1 MFKLRLIASAS
12 VLLMST
18 SPSLMAAAPTGLKSA
33 LSGERIGLLP
43 AEDFRIS
50 SGKCTDCPTLPQS
63 LWYFRDDVLA
73 VPQAASKMSGFKPN
87 SGIADDVREWSSS
100 TDAATLA
107 LPGLVWLGAPEMVD
121 NVAILPDGQQL
132 RAADGSVSGLALVP
146 KIASNLS
153 YWNADTTAFFSKR
166 QVRMRGAMKD
176 IDGKPTFQ
184 ARTVWPKD
192 FALTPETM
200 VAKPLAEN
208 ESLVSFV
215 QDAGGGAASP
225 FSTRLLWERTPGQA
239 RKWQEKPVIG
249 IMLNGA
255 QGDDDEAYGGH
266 FAIATGTIGK
276 QGEWSDWLVN
286 NFYNLDSFSEKG
298 IVAAPVP
305 MDNYL
310 MDLNSGQQYYRPSYM
325 LVAVLNNA
333 RTAAAYQGGVQR
345 VFNHFYRHDF
355 TYQHA
360 AANCAGISMDV
371 FKGLGWHVPARGATS
386 GLKAVG
392 AYAYLSAT
400 EMSLRSGR
408 KIYDYL
414 TEEQVRLYPA
424 VAFEAA
430 GNDLMQLVG
439 AATGP
444 QRELSGFEKQL
455 QGDVEAIML
464 VRIPQVPSSR
474 AMGSN
479 PVFSFD
485 EFMKRAPAD
494 RSKWKIVPVGPRP
507 FPAELRDSTVAA
519 ASTPGPVPL
528 PIAGIMFGGVIGM
541 GALVRRR
548 KQKRAPAQT

>member
-1 MFKLRLIASAS
+1 MLEPRAVAAAL
-12 VLLMST
+12 
-18 SPSLMAAAPTGLKSA
+18 SLMAASSSLLAATPMGFMSA
-33 LSGERIGLLP
+33 LDTERIGLLP
-43 AEDFRIS
+43 ADSFRIS
-50 SGKCTDCPTLPQS
+50 SGKCADCPSLPQS
-63 LWYFRDDVLA
+63 LWYFQNDVIA
-73 VPQAASKMSGFKPN
+73 VAQAAQTVSGHKAQA
-87 SGIADDVREWSSS
+87 SIADGVRDW
-100 TDAATLA
+100 AAAGNPAQLDH
-107 LPGLVWLGAPEMVD
+107 PSLVWLGAPDIID
-121 NVAILPDGQQL
+121 NATILPNGREL
-132 RAADGSVSGLALVP
+132 RTQGGTTTGLLLVP
-146 KIASNLS
+146 KIATNRSWWDAS
-153 YWNADTTAFFSKR
+153 TTKFFAAR
-166 QVRMRGAMKD
+166 ELRMRGTLQES
-176 IDGKPTFQ
+176 GGQQSFV

-192 FALTPETM
+192 FALDAAGM
-200 VAKPLAEN
+200 KPQPLGAS
-208 ESLVSFV
+208 ESLRSFV

-225 FSTRLLWERTPGQA
+225 FSTRLLWERRPGTA
-239 RKWQEKPVIG
+239 RQWQDKPVLG

-266 FAIATGTIGK
+266 FAIATGIIGK
-276 QGEWSDWLVN
+276 QGQWSDWLVN

-325 LVAVLNNA
+325 LVAVLANP

-360 AANCAGISMDV
+360 AANCSGISMDV
-371 FKGLGWHVPARGATS
+371 FKGLGWHIPERGPTS
-386 GLKAVG
+386 TLKAIG

-400 EMSLRSGR
+400 ERSLASGR

-439 AATGP
+439 AAP
-444 QRELSGFEKQL
+444 AIKRELSPYEKQL
-455 QGDVEAIML
+455 QSDVEAIVL

-479 PVFSFD
+479 PIFSFD
-485 EFMKRAPAD
+485 EFMARTPPNRAD
-494 RSKWKIVPVGPRP
+494 WKIVPVGPRP
-507 FPAELRDSTVAA
+507 FPEALRDKSVVLD
-519 ASTPGPVPL
+519 TPGVVPL
-528 PIAGIMFGGVIGM
+528 PIAGITLGGFLGV
-541 GALVRRR
+541 GALARRR
-548 KQKRAPAQT
+548 RSKKKA